1 MSSGG
6 ARNRSGP
13 QADPNSGRSD
23 RRSYSLTGLPSEG
36 FSGAVPEFPL
46 QPIVMFTEY
55 FEGTGKDR
63 TKIKERDDG
72 ETESFRE
79 READVWAEA
88 WTTPQA
94 CAWSMESWRWP
105 VVGEYCRLKTI
116 VEFDPS
122 ASAALVG
129 QLHRYRDQLGLTPAG
144 LKDNGWAIA
153 ADELAAKRVEVT
165 AAPVRRLR
173 AAGD

>member
-6 ARNRSGP
+6 SRNRSGP
-13 QADPNSGRSD
+13 QADPRSGRSD
-23 RRSYSLTGLPSEG
+23 RRGFSLQALPVEG
-36 FSGAVPEFPL
+36 FKGLVPEFPL
-46 QPIVMFTEY
+46 EPIVLFTEY
-55 FEGTGKDR
+55 FVDR
-63 TKIKERDDG
+63 VKVKERDDG
-72 ETESFRE
+72 DTESFRG

-105 VVGEYCRLKTI
+105 IVGEYCRLKTV
-116 VEFDPS
+116 VELDPS

-153 ADELAAKRVEVT
+153 SDEVAAKRDQVAVT
-165 AAPVRRLR
+165 EPPARRLR
-173 AAGD
+173 AVVSE

>member
-1 MSSGG
+1 MARGG

-23 RRSYSLTGLPSEG
+23 RRGFTLTALPSEG
-36 FSGAVPEFPL
+36 FKGDVPEFPL
-46 QPIVMFTEY
+46 PQVTRFEIVFEEKARLKLPDVAATELY
-55 FEGTGKDR
+55 R
-63 TKIKERDDG
+63 
-72 ETESFRE
+72 SRE
-79 READVWAEA
+79 LDVWADV

-94 CAWSMESWRWP
+94 CAWSMQSWRWTIAA
-105 VVGEYCRLKTI
+105 EYCRLKTI
-116 VEFDPS
+116 VEMDAD

-153 ADELAAKRVEVT
+153 ADEVGEKRDEKPSESKE
-165 AAPVRRLR
+165 APQRRLR
-173 AAGD
+173 ALNG